1 MHTCKIFK
9 NFDITINLVNKF
21 KIVWRLIMQII
32 EKIKTLNNMFEY
44 LLWILKEDKTATI
57 KGLHSFVKS
66 MNKLSLE
73 IENEIKNI

>member
-1 MHTCKIFK
+1 
-9 NFDITINLVNKF
+9 
-21 KIVWRLIMQII
+21 MQII

-73 IENEIKNI
+73 IENEIKSI